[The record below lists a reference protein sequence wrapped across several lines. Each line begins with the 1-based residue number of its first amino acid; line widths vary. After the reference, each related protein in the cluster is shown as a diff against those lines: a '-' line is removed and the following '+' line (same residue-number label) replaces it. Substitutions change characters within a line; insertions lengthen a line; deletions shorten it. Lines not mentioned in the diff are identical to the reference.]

1 MKRIVIFLV
10 TSALAIS
17 LLNACGPSEE
27 EIERREQ
34 ARQDSL
40 EQVRQQQLEQ
50 QRQDSIEQARQDSIQ
65 AAKEREEERNR
76 IEFDE
81 DGSFAVQVESWRS
94 QEKAEQQVQKW
105 VDRGYEN
112 AYVVEH
118 GNEDTGD
125 VWYRVRL
132 GYLATQDMAQ
142 KLKDKIQR
150 EYNEPSWIS
159 TTNGNQSSESSAEAS
174 EDEK

>member
-40 EQVRQQQLEQ
+40 EQVRQQRLEQ
-50 QRQDSIEQARQDSIQ
+50 QRQDSIEQARQDSIR
-65 AAKEREEERNR
+65 AAEEREKERR
-76 IEFDE
+76 IEFDS
-81 DGSFAVQVESWRS
+81 DGAFSVQVESWRS
-94 QEKAEQQVQKW
+94 EEKAEQQVQKW

-112 AYVVEH
+112 AYVVKY

-125 VWYRVRL
+125 VWFRVRL
-132 GYLATQDMAQ
+132 GYLATRDMAE
-142 KLKDKIQR
+142 KLRDKLQR
-150 EYNEPSWIS
+150 ENNEPSWIS
-159 TTNGNQSSESSAEAS
+159 MVA
-174 EDEK
+174 DD